1 MTVFKALL
9 KKQLLELKAFFL
21 FDKKTGKPRS
31 KGGTIG
37 FIILFAFLFLM
48 LGVSFFGI
56 SFMFSEV
63 LADPEIAWVYF
74 AIIGTMAMFLGVFGS
89 VFNTFTSLYQAKDNE
104 MLLSMPIPSRMII
117 AVRMTGVFLL
127 SMLYTSLVYVP
138 ALIGYFIFGAPS
150 VLGVIN
156 AILMLF
162 VLGFFVL
169 LVTCLLGWVVALIS
183 GKLKNKSFITVIISL
198 VLLGGYY
205 FLCFNYSSMIEGL
218 LNNIG
223 QVSETIRRSISPLYA
238 FGRAATGDALFMVIV
253 VAVVAALF
261 ALTVLFLTKTF
272 RKITTKKSS
281 SAKKVY
287 QETEIKT
294 SGLGKALFKKEMRRF
309 TSSASYMLNCALGTV
324 MMPLAG
330 VALLIGSSK
339 VGGFRELFVNGLGL
353 DPGFLA
359 MIVLGA
365 VLLVASL
372 NDITAPSISLEGQN
386 IWVLQTMPIPA
397 KKILEAKMRVHWVV
411 TAPSLIIMSICA
423 SIAFGLDAATTAMI
437 TLDGYAFMLLIASL
451 GLVVNLKRP
460 DLSWTNETVP
470 IKQSIG
476 VMVCLF
482 GGWVIALAL
491 GGLGLLATI
500 IMDPF
505 AYLVIV
511 LAALVLAVRLLNRW
525 LGTRGAEIF
534 EKL

>member
-1 MTVFKALL
+1 MLKALL

-37 FIILFAFLFLM
+37 FIILFAFLFTM
-48 LGVSFFGI
+48 LAVSFFGV
-56 SFMFSEV
+56 SFMFSVV
-63 LADPEIAWVYF
+63 LTDPEIAWVYF
-74 AIIGTMAMFLGVFGS
+74 AIVGAMSMFLGVFGS

-104 MLLSMPIPSRMII
+104 MLLAMPIPSRMIL
-117 AVRMTGVFLL
+117 AVRMAGVFLL
-127 SMLYTSLVYVP
+127 SMLYTCLVYVP
-138 ALIGYFIFGAPS
+138 ALIAYFIFGSPS
-150 VLGVIN
+150 ALGVIN
-156 AILMLF
+156 AVLLLF
-162 VLGFFVL
+162 VLGIFIL
-169 LVTCLLGWVVALIS
+169 SVTCLLGWVVALIS

-205 FLCFNYSSMIEGL
+205 YLCFNYTGMIEGL

-223 QVSETIRRSISPLYA
+223 QVSETIRRSFSPLYA
-238 FGRAATGDALFMVIV
+238 FGRAATGDALCMVIV
-253 VAVVAALF
+253 VLAVAALF

-272 RKITTKKSS
+272 RKITTQKNGP
-281 SAKKVY
+281 AKKVY
-287 QETEIKT
+287 KETEIKT

-309 TSSASYMLNCALGTV
+309 TSSAAYMLNCALGTV

-339 VGGFRELFVNGLGL
+339 VGGFHELFVNELGL
-353 DPGFLA
+353 DPALPA

-372 NDITAPSISLEGQN
+372 NDITAPSISLEGKN

-411 TAPSLIIMSICA
+411 TAPSLIILSICA
-423 SIAFGLDAATTAMI
+423 SIAFGLDAATAAMI
-437 TLDGYAFMLLIASL
+437 TLDGFAFMLLIASL
-451 GLVVNLKRP
+451 GLAINLKRP
-460 DLSWTNETVP
+460 DLSWTNEAVP

-482 GGWVIALAL
+482 GGWAIALTL
-491 GGLGLLATI
+491 GGLGLLAAF
-500 IMDPF
+500 IMEPF
-505 AYLVIV
+505 MYLVIV
-511 LAALVLAVRLLNRW
+511 MVVLILATRLLNRW